1 MMTIDRAAFFD
12 SQLVWVS
19 SV

>member
-12 SQLVWVS
+12 SKLVWVS